1 MKRIRIN
8 KTKLVIAVCIA
19 IPAAATAVLLPKAIK
34 IAKRGKYACI

>member
-19 IPAAATAVLLPKAIK
+19 IPAAATAVLLPRAIK
-34 IAKRGKYACI
+34 TAKRGKYACI

>member
-19 IPAAATAVLLPKAIK
+19 IPAAATAVFLPKAIK
-34 IAKRGKYACI
+34 TAKRRKYACI